1 MLNRHKIHERKKK
14 KNCTNI
20 NLRVSFF
27 FYRIFEHIRM
37 HIDAKFFEETIFND
51 VKMFIKLKLYP
62 VNIFQTNIYFFIE
75 QVQHVHMFRIV
86 ISHSLSSIAY
96 SNSAV
101 QLYII
106 RSIVWYVKM
115 EQLMVKDV
123 VIEMVYDRY
132 TRYSRKR
139 RCVQRDVIEMILF
152 YSRNYSNKNI
162 IISKRLCKY
171 LIAP

>member
-1 MLNRHKIHERKKK
+1 
-14 KNCTNI
+14 
-20 NLRVSFF
+20 
-27 FYRIFEHIRM
+27 
-37 HIDAKFFEETIFND
+37 
-51 VKMFIKLKLYP
+51 
-62 VNIFQTNIYFFIE
+62 
-75 QVQHVHMFRIV
+75 MFRIV